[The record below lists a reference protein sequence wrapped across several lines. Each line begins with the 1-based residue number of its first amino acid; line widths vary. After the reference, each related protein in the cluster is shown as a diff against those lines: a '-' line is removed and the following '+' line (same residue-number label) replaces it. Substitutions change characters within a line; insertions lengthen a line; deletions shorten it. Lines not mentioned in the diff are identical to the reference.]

1 MLSGDN
7 IQATILLMVPYETH
21 EEDIVVSQEMRL
33 GRNAV
38 NSVPQVTIERNY
50 LVVGVHG
57 KPPVVKVWHLPL
69 HSEQE
74 ITSFTAWLAGT
85 FVQSSGHDQLRMAA
99 RNSDQQTFG
108 A

>member
-1 MLSGDN
+1 M
-7 IQATILLMVPYETH
+7 
-21 EEDIVVSQEMRL
+21 
-33 GRNAV
+33 
-38 NSVPQVTIERNY
+38 PQVTIERNY

-57 KPPVVKVWHLPL
+57 KPPVVKVRRLPL

-74 ITSFTAWLAGT
+74 ITSFTASLAGT
-85 FVQSSGHDQLRMAA
+85 FVQSSRRDQLRMAA